1 MPEITGE
8 IVIDRTAVEV
18 FDFVADERT
27 EPLYNPALL
36 ASEKLTNGAIGA
48 GTRFG
53 ASHAPARHPV
63 EMTIEVT
70 DYDRPRTFGS
80 RTTMAWADVRGTLTF
95 EAAGAGT
102 RLRWAWHVQPKGLAR
117 VLTPVISVVGRRQE
131 RAVWE
136 GLKRYLESSSVRGNA
151 PTGGPRDGQPDP
163 AARVMQDQAGR
174 PASRDEVHGPWP
186 ASLAVSMLSGW
197 RDRRS

>member
-8 IVIDRTAVEV
+8 VVIDRTVGEV

-36 ASEKLTNGAIGA
+36 ASKKLTSGPIGA
-48 GTRFG
+48 GTRF
-53 ASHAPARHPV
+53 AAVHAPARHPV

-70 DYDRPRTFGS
+70 EYDRPRTFGS
-80 RTTMAWADVRGTLTF
+80 RTTMSWADVRGTLTF

-102 RLRWAWHVQPKGLAR
+102 RMRWAWHVQPKRFAR
-117 VLTPVISVVGRRQE
+117 ILTPVIGIVGRRQE

-136 GLKRYLESSSVRGNA
+136 GLKRYLESG
-151 PTGGPRDGQPDP
+151 
-163 AARVMQDQAGR
+163 
-174 PASRDEVHGPWP
+174 
-186 ASLAVSMLSGW
+186 SL
-197 RDRRS
+197 